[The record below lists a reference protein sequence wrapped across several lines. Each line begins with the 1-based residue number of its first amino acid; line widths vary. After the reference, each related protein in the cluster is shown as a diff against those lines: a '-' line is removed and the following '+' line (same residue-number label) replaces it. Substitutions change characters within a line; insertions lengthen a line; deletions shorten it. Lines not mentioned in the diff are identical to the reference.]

1 MLAASAGRNFD
12 AHTLLKEC
20 LKSDEANVTLRSV
33 YTNFL
38 ISIGSYKEALAFTSR
53 TLKFE
58 RADSATFCAL
68 GWLHFT
74 LGREAKSAQ
83 ELAERTKQYLRSAEA
98 YERALSLDPRCATAA
113 QGLAIALAEDS
124 LALKPQGAAVN
135 AADEAKARMRLA
147 GQAVSIFSRI
157 NDSLS
162 DGSVNVNMGHCYFA
176 RGEEE
181 KAIQSVR
188 ETDNIVYTG

>member
-20 LKSDEANVTLRSV
+20 LKSDEANITLRFV

-38 ISIGSYKEALAFTSR
+38 ISIGSFKEALAFTSQ

-58 RADSATFCAL
+58 RSDAATFCAL

-74 LGREAKSAQ
+74 LAREAKSSQ

-98 YERALSLDPRCATAA
+98 YERALSLDPSCATAA
-113 QGLAIALAEDS
+113 QGLAIALAEDA
-124 LALKPQGAAVN
+124 LALKPHGATVSP
-135 AADEAKARMRLA
+135 ADEAKARMRLA
-147 GQAVSIFSRI
+147 GQALSIFSRI
-157 NDSLS
+157 NDSIS
-162 DGSVNVNMGHCYFA
+162 DGSVNINMGHCYFA

-188 ETDNIVYTG
+188 LLSDALHLS